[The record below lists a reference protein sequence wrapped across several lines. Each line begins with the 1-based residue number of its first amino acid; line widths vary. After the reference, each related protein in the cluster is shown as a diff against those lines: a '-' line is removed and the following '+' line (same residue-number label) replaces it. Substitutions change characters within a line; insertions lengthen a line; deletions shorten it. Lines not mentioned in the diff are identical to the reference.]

1 MVLAQQQERSLTGEA
16 GTVINN
22 TCICCRSGSSQS
34 QPELQALPAPSVL
47 PIACH
52 HGKWLAKGK
61 RLLVPFLQAG
71 PAKPCCLSYW
81 HIYQL
86 LQSIKGANTDSLV
99 SAKPVKLSPKCS
111 YTPKSCIGVYFY
123 QVGKGMRAGVGKI
136 AQWAISVWH
145 QEWGPEFKTPAPTSK
160 LSNCMQVSN
169 PSDGWTPK
177 ACRPVSLS

>member
-52 HGKWLAKGK
+52 HGNWLAKGK

-71 PAKPCCLSYW
+71 PAKPCRLSYW

-99 SAKPVKLSPKCS
+99 SAKPVKLFPKCS
-111 YTPKSCIGVYFY
+111 YTPKSCIGVYFLPSRKRHEGWGWEDRS
-123 QVGKGMRAGVGKI
+123 VGYLSM
-136 AQWAISVWH
+136 
-145 QEWGPEFKTPAPTSK
+145 APRMGTWVQDPCTN
-160 LSNCMQVSN
+160 L
-169 PSDGWTPK
+169 
-177 ACRPVSLS
+177 